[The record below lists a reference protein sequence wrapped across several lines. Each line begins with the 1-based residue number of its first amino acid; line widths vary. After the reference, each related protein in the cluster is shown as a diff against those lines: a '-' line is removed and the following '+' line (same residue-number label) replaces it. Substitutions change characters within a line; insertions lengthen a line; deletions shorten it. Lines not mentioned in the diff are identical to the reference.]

1 MQLKMSFCY
10 EVPVY
15 RCQLVRET
23 SLCLAER
30 PVIATPAV
38 AAKLLTEYL
47 QGADREHFVVIL
59 LDSKNRVIGITTVSV
74 GILDSS
80 LVHPRE
86 VYKPA
91 ILCNAASILV
101 AHNHPSGNPEPSPED
116 KRVTERLHQAG
127 EILGIDLLD
136 HVILGEEGH
145 FVSLKQ
151 RGVI

>member
-23 SLCLAER
+23 SLSLAER
-30 PVIATPAV
+30 PVVASPAV
-38 AAKLLTEYL
+38 AAKLLTDYL

-86 VYKPA
+86 VYKTT
-91 ILCNAASILV
+91 CT
-101 AHNHPSGNPEPSPED
+101 
-116 KRVTERLHQAG
+116 KW
-127 EILGIDLLD
+127 
-136 HVILGEEGH
+136 
-145 FVSLKQ
+145 
-151 RGVI
+151 